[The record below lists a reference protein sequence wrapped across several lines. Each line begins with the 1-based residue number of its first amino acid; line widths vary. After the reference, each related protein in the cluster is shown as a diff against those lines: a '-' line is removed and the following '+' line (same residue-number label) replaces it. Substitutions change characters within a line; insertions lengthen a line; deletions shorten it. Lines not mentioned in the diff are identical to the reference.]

1 MEVYKITCPDGK
13 FYVGKSVK
21 LMRRFR
27 EHWSGRLKS
36 PLGSFDAHL
45 TKFDKKDIIIEVI
58 ETCKDEKELYEKEN
72 YHIVNNKWD
81 LITGKLNENCMNLI
95 VPFSVIYKYPPKDTS
110 YYSIYEN
117 PESKECQEAGEAFY
131 HVAIEIEKKCPR
143 SNKIG
148 YRYLFIDLYKCPK
161 CNYWIDPREGGFN
174 HYNNNCSKKNLTD
187 ALSMLRALRAAPSG
201 GLS

>member
-1 MEVYKITCPDGK
+1 MTCPDGK
-13 FYVGKSVK
+13 FYIGKSVK
-21 LMRRFR
+21 TNRRFG

-36 PLGSFDAHL
+36 ALGSFDAHL
-45 TKFDKKDIIIEVI
+45 IKFNKKDIIIEII

-95 VPFSVIYKYPPKDTS
+95 VPFSVVYRYPPKDTS

-117 PESKECQEAGEAFY
+117 PESEEYKEAVEAFNY
-131 HVAIEIEKKCPR
+131 ITQEVEKKCPR

-148 YRYLFIDLYKCPK
+148 NRYLFTDLYKCPK

-174 HYNNNCSKKNLTD
+174 HYTYNCSKRNLTD
-187 ALSMLRALRAAPSG
+187 AQSMLRALRAAPSG